1 MTLDRYNKDIESHEK
16 PWRIGRGL
24 GSGNGKTAGSGH
36 KGQAS
41 RSGWSQPSVFQG
53 GMSPLV
59 RRIPKRGFNNAY
71 GADVGVV
78 NVGELELVFNA
89 GDEVN
94 GETLKKTNLLKGMYD
109 EIKILGD
116 GELTK
121 KLVVKAH
128 RFSASAKAKIEKA
141 GGKCEV
147 IPARTLVE
155 VKKKAAA
162 EKKKSGAKA
171 GAAKAKKK

>member
-41 RSGWSQPSVFQG
+41 RSGWSQPAVFQG

-59 RRIPKRGFNNAY
+59 RRIPKRGFHNPY
-71 GADVGVV
+71 GANVGIV
-78 NVGELELVFNA
+78 NVGELEAVFKS

-94 GETLKKTNLLKGMYD
+94 AQTLKTTNLLKGMFD

-121 KLVVKAH
+121 KLTVNAH
-128 RFSASAKAKIEKA
+128 RFSATAREKIEKA
-141 GGKCEV
+141 GGKCVV
-147 IPARTLVE
+147 IPARMLVE
-155 VKKKAAA
+155 DKKKAAA
-162 EKKKSGAKA
+162 EKKK
-171 GAAKAKKK
+171 AAAPKAKKK